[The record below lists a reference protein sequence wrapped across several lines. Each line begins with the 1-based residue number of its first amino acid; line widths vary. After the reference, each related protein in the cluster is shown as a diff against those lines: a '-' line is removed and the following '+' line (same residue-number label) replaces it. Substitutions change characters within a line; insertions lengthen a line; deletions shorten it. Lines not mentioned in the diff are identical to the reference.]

1 LVGQLADG
9 LVVLDHEGKQQ
20 SVSPNKSR
28 LRKIRPDDS
37 FVAILAASQSVPKV
51 GSSSRFTPPC
61 GCATSPGGGE
71 PFAKGALVAVGDV
84 QPTSRSVVYNVRI
97 EYRAGDP
104 PEVTVLSP
112 KLVPREEGGRLP
124 HVYPGDKLCL
134 YTPYTGQWTPD
145 MSLPHTIVPWISEW
159 LFYYELWHAT
169 GEWLGG
175 GTEPAANETIRNE
188 KEKSYERN

>member
-1 LVGQLADG
+1 MG
-9 LVVLDHEGKQQ
+9 
-20 SVSPNKSR
+20 
-28 LRKIRPDDS
+28 
-37 FVAILAASQSVPKV
+37 
-51 GSSSRFTPPC
+51 SSRFGHRKILSIHEQHARMQLSRLGFRSC
-61 GCATSPGGGE
+61 IENGV
-71 PFAKGALVAVGDV
+71 LVAVGDV
-84 QPTSRSVVYNVRI
+84 QPTSRSAVYKVRI

-188 KEKSYERN
+188 REKVV